1 MTRGV
6 APGSASRTAMAA
18 VLLWRAASFVPQVV
32 IGTATFLAWRWRT
45 SRAVTT
51 H

>member
-6 APGSASRTAMAA
+6 APGSAASSTALAA

-32 IGTATFLAWRWRT
+32 IGTATFLAWR
-45 SRAVTT
+45 
-51 H
+51 